1 MNESFETFC
10 RRALAAVALIATFCL
25 VGCDSGTSQSVDTN
39 APTEPGAS
47 EEPPSPPEVANK
59 SVLEG
64 GEYGVLTFSAQPSGS
79 IFTETMPFFGR
90 YDSGSYD
97 NSGFELDKQWIFPF
111 GGVEGTSPTSLNISG
126 NASIDAPVR
135 VRIRLYPNFDLLPSE
150 GQAFIVPF
158 LLSDDEQLCF
168 VLQEGGALALQPLFE
183 SPLECSLANFD
194 IQEFSQ
200 NNVAVNLDFDV
211 GRFSTSGA
219 YHLGFYFSAGTEA
232 DFVETFIQEDD
243 DTYASIFL
251 TITDNQ
257 EADLPSNVYASGN
270 LNPSVS
276 GFGFRNVGY
285 PAIASLFPKEL
296 IAQEFGLNSVCFV
309 RDNQCVGLNPYGRF
323 VSTTLVPHDSTNGVC
338 NGMAVAATM
347 LATPGAYSSFKGKN
361 SPSDYNPSAQS
372 TIQLNYND
380 VSELIVSKQIAQYS
394 KQLVAHKIDVCQS
407 LRPTDVIDMIEAGF
421 GTEDPIASLGIKRPG
436 AAHAVTPYA
445 ISDEGANIKRIYV
458 YDSNEPGD
466 MGRYIEV
473 DTTPGSESWQYMA
486 SINAVEAEQ
495 LYSGVE
501 LNNPM
506 CPEPLSLYDDPD
518 VGVLPVGST
527 RFINLGIEAQ
537 VIDSDGR
544 VTGYDFESR
553 TDVAEIPNS
562 EATFFGY
569 QLSSTLYEL
578 SSVDTSALSAFDAI
592 REFLRTGYEWRTL
605 VDSDIPHEQ
614 IDLVQSS
621 VLRPEFTIAYEL
633 AFQPDTPL
641 EPGHIQSFR
650 AHQSARM
657 ITIEKPDPGQLEVR
671 FFVTLNDQQRGYISD
686 FVIDTS
692 TITDNDSV
700 GVYITDDGAAFS
712 VFSYDSTT
720 AGQLTQLQ
728 AGVHFNWEI
737 DNVRPE

>member
-1 MNESFETFC
+1 MNESFEAFS

-47 EEPPSPPEVANK
+47 EEPASPPEVANK

-64 GEYGVLTFSAQPSGS
+64 GEYGVLSFSAQASGS

-90 YDSGSYD
+90 YDLGLYD
-97 NSGFELDKQWIFPF
+97 SSGFELDKQWIFPF
-111 GGVEGTSPTSLNISG
+111 GGFEGTNPTSLNVLG
-126 NASIDAPVR
+126 NASVDSPVTLR
-135 VRIRLYPNFDLLPSE
+135 VRLYPNFDLLPSE
-150 GQAFIVPF
+150 GLAFIVPF
-158 LLSDDEQLCF
+158 LLSGDEQLCF

-194 IQEFSQ
+194 IREFAQ
-200 NNVAVNLDFDV
+200 NNVAVNMDFDL
-211 GRFSTSGA
+211 GRFASSGA
-219 YHLGFYFSAGTEA
+219 YQLGFYVSAGTEA
-232 DFVETFIQEDD
+232 NFVETFIEEADES
-243 DTYASIFL
+243 YAL
-251 TITDNQ
+251 VPLNITDGH
-257 EADLPSNVYASGN
+257 EADLPANVYASGS
-270 LNPSVS
+270 LNPSID
-276 GFGFRNVGY
+276 GFGFQNVGY
-285 PAIASLFPKEL
+285 PAIASLFSKEL

-309 RDNQCVGLNPYGRF
+309 RDDECVGLNPYGRF
-323 VSTTLVPHDSTNGVC
+323 VSTTLVPHESANGVC

-347 LATPGAYSSFKGKN
+347 LSTPGPYSSFMGKN
-361 SPSDYNPSAQS
+361 SPSDYEPSAQS
-372 TIQLNYND
+372 AIQLNYAD
-380 VSELIVSKQIAQYS
+380 VSQLLVSKQIGQYS
-394 KQLVAHKIDVCQS
+394 KQVVSHQIEVCQS
-407 LRPTDVIDMIEAGF
+407 LKPSDVIDMIEVGF
-421 GTEDPIASLGIKRPG
+421 GTEDPIALLSIKRPG
-436 AAHAVTPYA
+436 AGHAVAPYA

-458 YDSNEPGD
+458 YDSNAPAD
-466 MGRYIEV
+466 MERYIEV
-473 DTTPGSESWQYMA
+473 DTTPGNESWQYNG
-486 SINAVEAEQ
+486 STNALEAPK

-501 LNNPM
+501 LTNPM
-506 CPEPLSLYDDPD
+506 CPQPLSLYDDPD
-518 VGVLPVGST
+518 VGVLPLGST

-537 VIDSDGR
+537 VVDSDGR
-544 VTGYDFESR
+544 VTGYDFDSR
-553 TDVAEIPNS
+553 ADVAEIPNS
-562 EATFFGY
+562 EATFFGF

-605 VDSDIPHEQ
+605 VDSEIPHEQ

-712 VFSYDSTT
+712 VFSYDSAT

-728 AGVHFNWEI
+728 AGIHFNWEV
-737 DNVRPE
+737 DDVRPE